1 MEWVEVRGKTVDIA
15 VQAALEELG
24 IESADEA
31 EVKVIQEPERGFLGM
46 GGRQAVVQV
55 KPRPKRRRRTR
66 GKSKEKKAQSGQEK
80 TSGDRGGQKDSARD
94 GTQGRSKRQPQ
105 GSSRNRADQGSREGR
120 GAKRPARNG
129 GEQVSTNND
138 EPSVSREEQAKVVND
153 FLVGLLDAYG
163 LEGTVVVSVDDD
175 EIIHADVSGPQTEAL
190 VGAKGS
196 IMQSVHELS
205 RTVVQRQTHEN
216 VRLRLDIAGYAE
228 RRREALAI
236 YAGRLSEQVL
246 DEGSEVMLEPMNPA
260 DRKVIHDA
268 VQAIEGVR
276 SYSEGEEPRRSVV
289 ISPE

>member
-1 MEWVEVRGKTVDIA
+1 MEWVEVRGKTVEIA
-15 VQAALEELG
+15 VRAALEELG
-24 IESADEA
+24 IESADQA

-46 GGRQAVVQV
+46 GARQAVVQV
-55 KPRPKRRRRTR
+55 KPRPTKRRRKSRS
-66 GKSKEKKAQSGQEK
+66 KSKGGESRQGESQERQRRSGGNNQQNRAKREP
-80 TSGDRGGQKDSARD
+80 D
-94 GTQGRSKRQPQ
+94 GTPKR
-105 GSSRNRADQGSREGR
+105 RAQQSDSR
-120 GAKRPARNG
+120 GAKGQAKNG
-129 GEQVSTNND
+129 EEQVSSNSE
-138 EPSVSREEQAKVVND
+138 EPSVSREEQAQVVKD

-163 LEGTVVVSVDDD
+163 LEGKVEVSVDDA
-175 EIIHADVSGPQTEAL
+175 EIIHADMSGPQTEAL

-236 YAGRLSEQVL
+236 YAGRLSEQVQS
-246 DEGSEVMLEPMNPA
+246 EGAEVMLEPMNAA

-268 VQAIEGVR
+268 VQALEGVR